1 MDDTCNVV
9 TACDAAI
16 RPVGRAA
23 RLTGRSSMA
32 VLAAA
37 LAMATPALAQEVAPT
52 PGPAQPSSNRP
63 ADTTPLADQPSTDQN
78 TLADII
84 VTANK
89 RAEPVQ
95 KVAQTVNVVSAATL
109 QNLHVQNTVELS
121 QVVGG
126 LSLTVT
132 SPSEQSISLRGI
144 KEPSGGG
151 PSTYTVETYLNEV
164 PITVF
169 DSFAAT
175 LDIAQIEVLKG
186 PQGTLRGRPSP
197 SGAITIATEK
207 GSFTGY
213 SGYAEATV
221 SDHVGRRFEAALG
234 GPISETLAFR
244 VAGVHDYNALTEV
257 RNINN
262 GKRNYQDTTV
272 LRGTLDWR
280 PTDRLSFDV
289 MGQYTKQT
297 GDFYRQITGRAPCA
311 GDEGGAI
318 KVGSIACGRTFDLKD
333 KIALT
338 EGANPFRY
346 RGALFTVN
354 GHYDISDRL
363 GLAYVGGY
371 NDTTYTTNLNFD
383 FAGVGE
389 VNNFGRYLL
398 IDTRRRSLSNELR
411 LQSSGGGFYNFTY
424 GVFQQHTISDQVQ
437 SLPPLFSNQRNKTVT
452 NDYGI
457 FTTQRIDFT
466 SRDNIQGG
474 LRYSKVDLLNELT
487 DVSRSYHAVTGNASY
502 QHQFTPHV
510 MAYVSYGTSFRPG
523 SGGTAAAPQP
533 GIPVKFGNFDAEKSR
548 SIELGLKTQW
558 FDKRLTANL
567 ALFDQKFDGYITSQ
581 FNVVCTATPN
591 PNGLGYAT
599 YDGTAGGALCYG
611 TMTGNGNAVSRGVE
625 LEVSANV
632 TDNWSV
638 GGIYT
643 YTDAH
648 FANALLPCNDY
659 NGDGVLDVDGIPRV
673 QKGQYV
679 SVCTTNGALGS
690 LPKVSFTANTSYRF
704 ELGHVPGYVR
714 LNSASRSSSYFP
726 QTGRTFPGYT
736 TVNGSIGLLSPDR
749 NWDLSLWAKNIFNT
763 VKEDTDGGP
772 WSIFGVQSGLRIGTV
787 TNDREIGLS
796 LRRTF

>member
-1 MDDTCNVV
+1 MEQTCSIVIDIDRCNS
-9 TACDAAI
+9 
-16 RPVGRAA
+16 RNRNGR
-23 RLTGRSSMA
+23 
-32 VLAAA
+32 LALRCSLGA
-37 LAMATPALAQEVAPT
+37 LALALLVATPALAQQVAPAPGNGQSDSAT
-52 PGPAQPSSNRP
+52 PA
-63 ADTTPLADQPSTDQN
+63 ADQPSTDPG
-78 TLADII
+78 TAGDII

-121 QVVGG
+121 QIVGG
-126 LSLTVT
+126 LSMTVT

-169 DSFAAT
+169 DSFATT
-175 LDIAQIEVLKG
+175 LDIGQIEVLKG

-207 GSFTGY
+207 GSFTDY

-221 SDHVGRRFEAALG
+221 SDHVGRRFEAATG
-234 GPISETLAFR
+234 GPVSDTLAFR
-244 VAGVHDYNALTEV
+244 IAGVHDYNALTEV
-257 RNINN
+257 RNIYN
-262 GKRNYQDTTV
+262 GKRNYQDTSV
-272 LRGTLDWR
+272 VRGTLDWR
-280 PTDRLSFDV
+280 PTDRLSVDV
-289 MGQYTKQT
+289 MGQYTRQT

-311 GDEGGAI
+311 GDAGGAI
-318 KVGSIACGRTFDLKD
+318 TVGSIACGRLFDLED

-346 RGALFTVN
+346 RGTLFTVN
-354 GHYDISDRL
+354 AHYDLTDRI

-371 NDTTYTTNLNFD
+371 NDTSYYTNLNFD

-389 VNNFGRYLL
+389 VNNFGRYLAVN
-398 IDTRRRSLSNELR
+398 TRRKSLSNELR
-411 LQSSGGGFYNFTY
+411 LQSAGGGVYNFTY
-424 GVFQQHTISDQVQ
+424 GVFQQHTLSDQVQ
-437 SLPPLFSNQRNKTVT
+437 DLPPLFANQRNRTRT

-457 FTTQRIDFT
+457 FTTQRIDLT
-466 SRDNIQGG
+466 ARDNIQAGI
-474 LRYSKVDLLNELT
+474 RFSKVDLDNVLT
-487 DVSRSYHAVTGNASY
+487 NVSRSYSATTGNASY
-502 QHQFTPHV
+502 QHQFTPRV

-523 SGGTAAAPQP
+523 SGGTANPPQP
-533 GIPVKFGNFDAEKSR
+533 GIPAAFGNFDAERSR
-548 SIELGLKTQW
+548 SIELGLKSQW

-567 ALFDQKFDGYITSQ
+567 AVFDQKFDGYITSQ

-591 PNGLGYAT
+591 PNGPGYAT

-625 LEVSANV
+625 LELAAHV
-632 TDNWSV
+632 TDRWSV

-648 FANALLPCNDY
+648 FDNARLPCNDY
-659 NGDGVLDVDGIPRV
+659 NGDGILDVDGVPRV

-679 SVCTTNGALGS
+679 SLCTTNGALGS
-690 LPKVSFTANTSYRF
+690 LPKVSFTANTSYTFDVGR
-704 ELGHVPGYVR
+704 VPAYIR
-714 LNSASRSSSYFP
+714 LNSATRSSAYFP
-726 QTGRTFPGYT
+726 QTGRTFSGYT
-736 TVNGSIGLLSPDR
+736 IVNGSIGVLSPDR
-749 NWDLSLWAKNIFNT
+749 NWELSLWGKNLFNT

-787 TNDREIGLS
+787 TNDRELGLT